1 MSDINLVLVMK
12 TLSLKMPFYV
22 SSCYVHMTYMPN
34 DYYFRC
40 TMVSKAVAP
49 YFYMLNSL
57 IFRKLRNDTCYI
69 ITIKVFMWVDRIN
82 CSCFHIKKKV
92 EYKTSMPSGQI
103 KSRDGEIKLISVVF
117 VLSNLKHLIYFT
129 CFYLI
134 SFICRW
140 KQNSLWNQQR
150 NPDMPFVSLRRSTMQ
165 HSFVPELEEWV
176 KSGEHLWEVLVTL
189 SCIIPMFQFQYVVM
203 VNNPPKTIHCDGF
216 WEQKDEH
223 IVFACRRQWKN

>member
-1 MSDINLVLVMK
+1 
-12 TLSLKMPFYV
+12 
-22 SSCYVHMTYMPN
+22 
-34 DYYFRC
+34 
-40 TMVSKAVAP
+40 
-49 YFYMLNSL
+49 
-57 IFRKLRNDTCYI
+57 
-69 ITIKVFMWVDRIN
+69 
-82 CSCFHIKKKV
+82 
-92 EYKTSMPSGQI
+92 MPSGQI

-216 WEQKDEH
+216 WEQKDNTLFSAADDSGRTDNTYNGYNKLLNYYFILLYH
-223 IVFACRRQWKN
+223 SVSKNVFILIVIRKGIKITGCLNNFKRNILGCLQFYFSEEKSMVFI